1 MKSLN
6 LQRKLNAATWIGII
20 MLFSLPA
27 YALKP
32 VDTAI
37 IELYQHIENL
47 KHEVNSLR
55 GTNEQL
61 QKEVDTLRKHQK
73 EGLIDMDDRIQAIE
87 TDKKNTYKSHVS
99 STSNAEIKKTTAK
112 TAEKNPAKHISSSK
126 LAYQHAYALLK
137 DDPSAAVRA
146 FERFLS
152 DYSTSPL
159 VANAHYWLGETWYSR
174 GKYAQAKKHFLVV
187 LKNHKG
193 SNKEAGAALKLGY
206 TFAADKQWDFAKQTL
221 RDVMKFFPNTREA
234 ELAEKKLGQLRNT

>member
-1 MKSLN
+1 
-6 LQRKLNAATWIGII
+6 

-47 KHEVNSLR
+47 QQEVNSLR

-61 QKEVDTLRKHQK
+61 QKEIDTLRKHQK

-87 TDKKNTYKSHVS
+87 TVKKSPPSYSHKNSVS
-99 STSNAEIKKTTAK
+99 SSTKTEK
-112 TAEKNPAKHISSSK
+112 TAVIRSSSK
-126 LAYQHAYALLK
+126 LAYQNAYNLLK

-146 FERFLS
+146 FERFLTNYPS
-152 DYSTSPL
+152 SPL
-159 VANAHYWLGETWYSR
+159 SANAHYWLGETWYSR
-174 GKYAQAKKHFLVV
+174 GKYTQAKQHFLTI
-187 LKNHKG
+187 LKEYKG

-206 TFAADKQWDFAKQTL
+206 TFAADKQWDFARQTL
-221 RDVMKFFPNTREA
+221 RDVVKFFPNTREA
-234 ELAEKKLGQLRNT
+234 ELAEKKLNTLKK

>member
-1 MKSLN
+1 MKTWIN
-6 LQRKLNAATWIGII
+6 TATWIGVI

-87 TDKKNTYKSHVS
+87 KKPSKSNINTSSHS
-99 STSNAEIKKTTAK
+99 DIKKAPEKKVVKK
-112 TAEKNPAKHISSSK
+112 TVTSSSK

-137 DDPSAAVRA
+137 DDPSASVRA

-152 DYSTSPL
+152 DYSGSPL
-159 VANAHYWLGETWYSR
+159 AANAHYWLGETWYSR
-174 GKYAQAKKHFLVV
+174 GKYDQAKKHFLAV

-206 TFAADKQWDFAKQTL
+206 TFAANKQWNFAKQTL
-221 RDVMKFFPNTREA
+221 RDVIKFFPNTREA
-234 ELAEKKLGQLRNT
+234 ELAEKKLGQLKST

>member
-1 MKSLN
+1 MTTWIN
-6 LQRKLNAATWIGII
+6 TATWIGVM

-61 QKEVDTLRKHQK
+61 QKEIDTLRKHQK

-87 TDKKNTYKSHVS
+87 TDKKPAYKSNI
-99 STSNAEIKKTTAK
+99 STNSTPIETKKTPEPKVAK
-112 TAEKNPAKHISSSK
+112 KPASASK
-126 LAYQHAYALLK
+126 LAYQSAYALLK
-137 DDPSAAVRA
+137 ENPNAAVKA
-146 FERFLS
+146 FERFIS
-152 DYSTSPL
+152 DYSKSPL
-159 VANAHYWLGETWYSR
+159 VANAHYWLGETWYAR
-174 GKYAQAKKHFLVV
+174 GKYDQAKKHFLVV

-206 TFAADKQWDFAKQTL
+206 SFAANKQWDFAKQTL
-221 RDVMKFFPNTREA
+221 QDVMKFFPNTREA
-234 ELAEKKLGQLRNT
+234 ELAEKKLGQLKKT